1 MSAELNFNTAAPVGG
16 SLWRTV
22 AIGWE
27 HTIEDGEIVL
37 TTDADGNPVPR
48 TYRIPAR
55 LTTKQLLDATKGM
68 TQAQLEEM
76 THSGLAGVIDMA
88 DVLLGGGIVETI
100 GTDPTVPTDAFVT
113 FLTTV
118 LGDLNIGD
126 ISGSS
131 GN

>member
-37 TTDADGNPVPR
+37 TLDDDGNPVAR

-55 LTTKQLLDATKGM
+55 LTTKQLLTATKGM

-76 THSGLAGVIDMA
+76 TTTGLAGVIDMA

-113 FLTTV
+113 FLSTV
-118 LGDLNIGD
+118 LADLNIGD